1 MNEEWTFSFRNSKDK
16 VVTRTISVTPKQMA
30 GLATQKLIQ
39 IMQNFSE
46 DEDSM
51 DEVLSIYVTVKKDVK
66 GEGPKPWDLPNGKM
80 IQPKT

>member
-1 MNEEWTFSFRNSKDK
+1 MDEEWTFSYKNSRGK

-30 GLATQKLIQ
+30 MLATQKLIQ

-51 DEVLSIYVTVKKDVK
+51 DEVLSVYVTVKK
-66 GEGPKPWDLPNGKM
+66 
-80 IQPKT
+80 